1 MMVIPDE
8 LRDVVTYPENAL
20 APIIKPTATDAQK
33 IRYADFISE
42 YLVDNSFDDSDLFL
56 FDKKKKD

>member
-8 LRDVVTYPENAL
+8 LRDVVTYPDNAM

-42 YLVDNSFDDSDLFL
+42 YLVDNSLDDSDFFL

>member
-1 MMVIPDE
+1 MMAIPKE
-8 LRDVVTYPENAL
+8 LMDVVTFPNNAI

-42 YLVDNSFDDSDLFL
+42 YLIDNSIDDSDLFL
-56 FDKKKKD
+56 IDKKKKD